1 MIFKD
6 AFTGVKM
13 HRPELDELLEL
24 LRPGDT
30 IIVAKLDRIAR
41 STEEGLKLIQE
52 LLNKNISI
60 HVLNMGLID
69 NTPTGK
75 LIITVLLAFAE
86 FEREMIIER
95 TQEGRSIAR
104 LDPNYK
110 EGRKKKF
117 SKAQME
123 HALKLLETNS
133 YKSVEKMTGISKSTL
148 IRAKK
153 YDIK

>member
-1 MIFKD
+1 
-6 AFTGVKM
+6 
-13 HRPELDELLEL
+13 
-24 LRPGDT
+24 
-30 IIVAKLDRIAR
+30 
-41 STEEGLKLIQE
+41 
-52 LLNKNISI
+52 
-60 HVLNMGLID
+60 
-69 NTPTGK
+69 
-75 LIITVLLAFAE
+75 
-86 FEREMIIER
+86 MIIER